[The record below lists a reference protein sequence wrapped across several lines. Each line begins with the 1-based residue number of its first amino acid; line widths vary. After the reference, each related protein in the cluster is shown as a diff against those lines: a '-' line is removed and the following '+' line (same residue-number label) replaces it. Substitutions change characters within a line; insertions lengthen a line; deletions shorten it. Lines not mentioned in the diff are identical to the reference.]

1 MWTLTSPRNAP
12 FSKAVGAKFFSLALL
27 CCLPLRHLRLTS
39 PYGYRLHPI
48 YHSARLH
55 TGIDLAASS
64 DTVFTVLDGVV
75 TDCRYDPG
83 LGLYVRVAHCGSFE
97 TVYGHLSQWFAL
109 PGDTVHAGEAIAL
122 SGATGATTG
131 PHLHFAVQLNKKY
144 IDPLQFLWR
153 MVNTDTTFIKH

>member
-1 MWTLTSPRNAP
+1 MQTFTNPRNAP
-12 FSKAVGAKFFSLALL
+12 FSKAVGAKLFSLALL
-27 CCLPLRHLRLTS
+27 CCLPLRNLRLTS

-48 YHSARLH
+48 YHSVRLH
-55 TGIDLAASS
+55 AGIDLAASS

-75 TDCRYDPG
+75 TVCRYDPG
-83 LGLYVRVAHCGSFE
+83 LGLYVRVAHRGSLE
-97 TVYGHLSQWFAL
+97 TIYGHLSQWFVL
-109 PGDTVHAGEAIAL
+109 PGDSVLAGDAIAL

-131 PHLHFAVQLNKKY
+131 PHLHFAVTYHQHY